1 MIEDMDTVGR
11 PDQDDSDADSA
22 PRTVNLEVELTITA
36 NLRWSRGARWQP
48 DQGCVVRLLDPAI
61 LEAILGYRIE
71 KAEVAI
77 DPGKRR
83 LTLTLN
89 RYGQVEIP
97 RHATAIT
104 SRAVSP
110 VPASM
115 WRASEGED

>member
-1 MIEDMDTVGR
+1 MSDDVSIVGR
-11 PDQDDSDADSA
+11 HDRADSQANSA

-36 NLRWSRGARWQP
+36 NLRWSHAAQWQP

-71 KAEVAI
+71 NAEVAI
-77 DPGKRR
+77 DPGQRC
-83 LTLTLN
+83 LTLTLG

-104 SRAVSP
+104 STAVSP
-110 VPASM
+110 VPPSM
-115 WRASEGED
+115 WRPTEHEG